1 MNNIEKVNLLVG
13 DYKMKFI
20 KNTKNWRKLIII
32 SLAIV
37 LVNSLTAMQT
47 PENNSLENR
56 LEKMQIT
63 TIKPE
68 QLNNKQTTA
77 ADQKAKQIEN
87 VTKLNSLLQNILVIL
102 QNPNLEAEFN
112 KFNNTNATIYLNNA
126 VIIAVIS
133 KKLLGATIAKNDLLL
148 LQNINLNGKSASE
161 IVRDIFLYVIYKA
174 LEFNNNDL
182 STDTATLLN
191 SIKEIINK
199 KYTINFELLNNSQ
212 EIKVALLNDVAIQNI
227 LANPTI
233 KKFILIMQKAPHL
246 AVNFLNF
253 IANDAKVTRYIN
265 MAPEF
270 KNAILNIIKDISCLA

>member
-1 MNNIEKVNLLVG
+1 
-13 DYKMKFI
+13 MKFI

>member
-77 ADQKAKQIEN
+77 ADQKAKQ
-87 VTKLNSLLQNILVIL
+87 
-102 QNPNLEAEFN
+102 
-112 KFNNTNATIYLNNA
+112 NT
-126 VIIAVIS
+126 
-133 KKLLGATIAKNDLLL
+133 G
-148 LQNINLNGKSASE
+148 
-161 IVRDIFLYVIYKA
+161 
-174 LEFNNNDL
+174 
-182 STDTATLLN
+182 
-191 SIKEIINK
+191 
-199 KYTINFELLNNSQ
+199 
-212 EIKVALLNDVAIQNI
+212 
-227 LANPTI
+227 
-233 KKFILIMQKAPHL
+233 
-246 AVNFLNF
+246 
-253 IANDAKVTRYIN
+253 
-265 MAPEF
+265 
-270 KNAILNIIKDISCLA
+270 